1 MENLC
6 ASPEKIYSTQQPNLF
21 QLILP
26 PTKEDFDYLRLLS
39 MSTLRQLP
47 RSCTIEKKDFV
58 FSVDNRSRDLKLL
71 ITEVG
76 PYKSFSIAV
85 TLESLEWLKS
95 SFRTLLDTPRTTRF
109 FLEKRFEDY
118 CLWVQK
124 TYNRKGY
131 IAEIYRV
138 DDRGRKCCILVP
150 EGSEKSGWAQFV
162 SLLYGKKDSSK
173 KTNYRTLLNTK
184 LKDGFSSSESG
195 DDTKRRSYAEAVIK
209 GSSSDEETNSW
220 TTNIKKTGKS
230 NTNFSF
236 EWERTVVL
244 TRRFFHDD
252 WEKIVEK
259 LNEQL
264 DTTVRYKPFHADKA
278 LICFKNEEQANLICK
293 NKGWTTV
300 GRFYVKFEEWNQ
312 KAHASP
318 KVIPSYGGW
327 IKVRGVPLHAW
338 NLESFTQIGDAC
350 GGFIEVAKETRELT
364 DIIEASIRIKDNYS
378 GFIPAFIKLFDKE
391 EHSFIIQ
398 VIVKTEGKWHL
409 ERSPSIHGTFTRE
422 AAKRFDEFNLN
433 SEQYFFEDNLA
444 ISLEKAVSM
453 VIGKEDRKK
462 KGNGQI
468 PKINKKLGAM
478 MNFLNYDGDSDS
490 SEKRKMET
498 EDDELTV
505 ISQKGGK
512 FFYKGENSKS
522 VGKRKA
528 KEKSL
533 SNL

>member
-1 MENLC
+1 MEDLC
-6 ASPEKIYSTQQPNLF
+6 ASPEKIYYPQQPDLF

-26 PTKEDFDYLRLLS
+26 TTKEDLCLS
-39 MSTLRQLP
+39 QTIKLP

-58 FSVDNRSRDLKLL
+58 LSVDNRSRDFKLL

-109 FLEKRFEDY
+109 FLEKRFEEC

-150 EGSEKSGWAQFV
+150 EGAEKS
-162 SLLYGKKDSSK
+162 
-173 KTNYRTLLNTK
+173 
-184 LKDGFSSSESG
+184 
-195 DDTKRRSYAEAVIK
+195 EAVIK
-209 GSSSDEETNSW
+209 GSSSDEESSSRTV
-220 TTNIKKTGKS
+220 NIKKTGKS
-230 NTNFSF
+230 NTIFSF

-252 WEKIVEK
+252 WERIVEK

-278 LICFKNEEQANLICK
+278 LIYFKNEEQAKLLCK

-300 GRFYVKFEEWNQ
+300 GRFYVKFEEWSQ
-312 KAHASP
+312 KTHASP

-338 NLESFTQIGDAC
+338 NLESFIQIGDAC
-350 GGFIEVAKETRELT
+350 GGFVEVAKETRELT
-364 DIIEASIRIKDNYS
+364 DIFEASIKIKDNYS
-378 GFIPAFIKLFDKE
+378 GFIPAYIKLFDKE
-391 EHSFIIQ
+391 EHSFIVQ
-398 VIVKTEGKWHL
+398 VIVKTEGKWHR

-422 AAKRFDEFNLN
+422 AAKRFDEFNMN
-433 SEQYFFEDNLA
+433 SEQYLFEDNFA
-444 ISLEKAVSM
+444 VSPEKAVSM
-453 VIGKEDRKK
+453 VVGK
-462 KGNGQI
+462 KGNGQNLE
-468 PKINKKLGAM
+468 KNKKLEAM

-490 SEKRKMET
+490 SEKRKMEANDG
-498 EDDELTV
+498 EMTV
-505 ISQKGGK
+505 VSQKGGK
-512 FFYKGENSKS
+512 LFYRGENSK
-522 VGKRKA
+522 A
-528 KEKSL
+528 A
-533 SNL
+533 

>member
-1 MENLC
+1 
-6 ASPEKIYSTQQPNLF
+6 
-21 QLILP
+21 
-26 PTKEDFDYLRLLS
+26 
-39 MSTLRQLP
+39 MSSLRQLP

-58 FSVDNRSRDLKLL
+58 LSVDNRSRDLKLL

-85 TLESLEWLKS
+85 TMESLEWLKS
-95 SFRTLLDTPRTTRF
+95 SFKTLLDTPRTTRF
-109 FLEKRFEDY
+109 FLEKRFEEY

-138 DDRGRKCCILVP
+138 DDRGRKCCILIP

-162 SLLYGKKDSSK
+162 SLLYGKKDSSTK
-173 KTNYRTLLNTK
+173 ANYRTLLSTK

-195 DDTKRRSYAEAVIK
+195 DDTKRRSYVEAVIK

-278 LICFKNEEQANLICK
+278 LICFKNVEQANLICK

-312 KAHASP
+312 KAHALS
-318 KVIPSYGGW
+318 KVIPSYEGW

-338 NLESFTQIGDAC
+338 NLESFIQIGDAC
-350 GGFIEVAKETRELT
+350 GGFIKVAKETRELT

-378 GFIPAFIKLFDKE
+378 GLIPAFIKLFDKE

-444 ISLEKAVSM
+444 ISPEKAVSM
-453 VIGKEDRKK
+453 VIGKEDQKK
-462 KGNGQI
+462 KGNVQI
-468 PKINKKLGAM
+468 PENNKKLGAM

-498 EDDELTV
+498 EVDELTV
-505 ISQKGGK
+505 FSQKGGK
-512 FFYKGENSKS
+512 FFYKGKNSKS
-522 VGKRKA
+522 AGQKRGKRKVSF
-528 KEKSL
+528 ESP
-533 SNL
+533 